1 MCTSMK
7 RLVSSLAILLGLL
20 TAAGWPSG
28 PTAAAGSAAQGRA
41 DATCE
46 FDGVERIVAVGDVHG
61 AYDRFVQILEV
72 AGVIDK
78 RGRWAG
84 GKTHLVQVGD
94 VVDRGPDSRKA
105 IDFLKKLEREASSAG
120 GRVHALLG
128 NHEAMRLMVDM
139 RYVTPGE
146 YAAFTDGQSADLRKN
161 FIEQAPKEDRERLEK
176 ELVPGM
182 IEMIRAFGPKGE
194 YGIRLRAQ
202 NAVVRINGVVF
213 LHGGISPAVSTM
225 TCGVI
230 NETIRRELGPELD
243 KTREAPLT
251 SLTAREDGPLWYR
264 GLAQEPDTFAPQVTE
279 ILAAQKAKA
288 IVVAHTVQ
296 PKGRIMARF
305 GGQVVMIDTGMQQA
319 YVPDGKASALEIRGQ
334 TVTAIY
340 PDGREVISGG
350 STPKDR

>member
-1 MCTSMK
+1 MK

-28 PTAAAGSAAQGRA
+28 PTAAAGSAAQGSA

-334 TVTAIY
+334 TFTAIY

>member
-1 MCTSMK
+1 MK
-7 RLVSSLAILLGLL
+7 RLVSFFAILLGLL

-28 PTAAAGSAAQGRA
+28 ATVAAEAAPLGSP

-78 RGRWAG
+78 RGRWSG
-84 GKTHLVQVGD
+84 GKTHLVQLGD
-94 VVDRGPDSRKA
+94 IVDRGPDSRKA
-105 IDFLKKLEREASSAG
+105 LDFLKKLEREASSAG

-288 IVVAHTVQ
+288 MVVGHTVQ
-296 PKGRIMARF
+296 PKGRIVARF
-305 GGQVVMIDTGMQQA
+305 GGQVVMMDTGMQQA

-334 TVTAIY
+334 TFTAIY